1 MTLTRAVTI
10 ALAACVASAPCAGA
24 AQTAKLRVAFSPNRA
39 GQRTTIELALRVSGP
54 AGAPPSPVT
63 SFDLRMPASL
73 GIATTTLG
81 EANCAPAALFKS
93 GLEGCSANSRMGFGT
108 ATAVVPLG
116 PELIT
121 EKATLDAL
129 MGQSGENRIE
139 VLFYLQAAQPVF
151 AQLVLP
157 SVLQESTPPY
167 GERLDTSVPLIQ
179 AWPEG
184 PYLALQTFN
193 STLGP
198 SHLTYYRQEGGRT
211 VAFKPRGVRLPITCP
226 AGGYPFEAI
235 LNFLDG
241 TQTTARY
248 RVPCPA
254 H

>member
-1 MTLTRAVTI
+1 MTLARAVTI
-10 ALAACVASAPCAGA
+10 ALATCVLSPCAGA
-24 AQTAKLRVAFSPNRA
+24 AQTAKLKVAFSPDRA
-39 GQRTTIELALRVSGP
+39 GQRTTIELALRVSGSSD
-54 AGAPPSPVT
+54 APPSPVT
-63 SFDLRMPASL
+63 SLDLRMPESL

-81 EANCAPAALFKS
+81 EANCAPASLLTRGLS
-93 GLEGCSANSRMGFGT
+93 GCPANARMGFGT

-116 PELIT
+116 SELIT

-157 SVLQESTPPY
+157 SVLQESAPPY
-167 GERLDTSVPLIQ
+167 GEGLDTSVPLIQ

-198 SHLTYYRQEGGRT
+198 AHLTYYRRADGRT
-211 VAFKPRGVRLPITCP
+211 VAFKPRGVRLPATCP
-226 AGGYPFEAI
+226 AGGYLFEAA
-235 LNFLDG
+235 LNFQDG
-241 TQTTARY
+241 TRTTARY
-248 RVPCPA
+248 RVGCPA